1 MRRITM
7 FGGAAAAAVLV
18 MTGATMS
25 GAGGASVRTLRFY
38 EHDDQDVYLDLG
50 DKGDSP
56 GDRYTYAGNLFD
68 RKGGKTIG
76 RVAGVCEALSTGAA
90 HAESA
95 CTVNFVLAGGEIVG
109 GGLFKT
115 AELFGGGKT
124 LTFPLT
130 GGTGIYRNIHGWGT
144 VQVPPDVPNYADA
157 NWVLHRS

>member
-1 MRRITM
+1 MRKITM

-18 MTGATMS
+18 ITGVTMS
-25 GAGGASVRTLRFY
+25 AAGGTAVRTLRFY
-38 EHDDQDVYLDLG
+38 EHDDQDVLLDLG
-50 DKGDSP
+50 DKGDTP

-68 RKGGKTIG
+68 RKGGKNIG
-76 RVAGVCEALSTGAA
+76 RVAGECVTLSTGTT
-90 HAESA
+90 HAETA
-95 CTVNFVLAGGEIVG
+95 CTVNFILAGGEIVG
-109 GGLFKT
+109 GGLFNT

-157 NWVLHRS
+157 NWVLRRS